1 LLKQPYNNIMKN
13 YQYNLIFGVLLS
25 IHSNVIEPSWI
36 ADIANIVSI
45 VYIFTGIIQQYR
57 DK

>member
-1 LLKQPYNNIMKN
+1 MKN

-25 IHSNVIEPSWI
+25 IHSNVVEPGLI
-36 ADIANIVSI
+36 AAIANIVAI
-45 VYIFTGIIQQYR
+45 VYIFMGIIQQYR

>member
-1 LLKQPYNNIMKN
+1 MKN
-13 YQYNLIFGVLLS
+13 YQYNLIFGVLLA
-25 IHSNVIEPSWI
+25 IHSNVIEPGWI

>member
-1 LLKQPYNNIMKN
+1 MKN
-13 YQYNLIFGVLLS
+13 YQYNLIFGVLLA
-25 IHSNVIEPSWI
+25 IHSNVIESGWI

-45 VYIFTGIIQQYR
+45 VYIFMGIIQQYR